1 MKTVYLSLGSN
12 VGERQTNLAQA
23 RERLATGD
31 TRLLRASAIY
41 ETEPRDFIDQD
52 WFLNQVVEIETSL
65 SPEQLLALLRSIE
78 LALGRVPTHPNGPR
92 VIDMDILFYA
102 DAIVS
107 TPGLEIPHPRLS
119 GRRFVLE
126 PLAELA
132 PDLRHPRTNVTVRE
146 MLAQVH
152 DQSVQRL

>member
-1 MKTVYLSLGSN
+1 MTTAYLALGSN
-12 VGERQTNLAQA
+12 VGERHTNLAQA
-23 RERLATGD
+23 RERLATRH
-31 TRLLRASAIY
+31 TRILRASGIY

-65 SPEQLLALLRSIE
+65 SPEQLLAHLRSIE
-78 LALGRVPTHPNGPR
+78 LVLGRIPTHPNGPR
-92 VIDMDILFYA
+92 VIDMDILFYG

-107 TPGLEIPHPRLS
+107 TGSLEIPHPRLA

-152 DQSVQRL
+152 NQKVQRI

>member
-1 MKTVYLSLGSN
+1 
-12 VGERQTNLAQA
+12 
-23 RERLATGD
+23 
-31 TRLLRASAIY
+31 
-41 ETEPRDFIDQD
+41 
-52 WFLNQVVEIETSL
+52 
-65 SPEQLLALLRSIE
+65 
-78 LALGRVPTHPNGPR
+78 
-92 VIDMDILFYA
+92 MDILFYA